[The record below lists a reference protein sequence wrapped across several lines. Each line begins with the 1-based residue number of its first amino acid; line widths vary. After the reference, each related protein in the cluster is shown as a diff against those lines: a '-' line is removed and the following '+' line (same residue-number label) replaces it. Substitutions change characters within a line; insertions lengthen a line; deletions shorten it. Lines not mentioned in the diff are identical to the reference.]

1 MRESLISPLVRKSF
15 WKGLKKKKE
24 KREKEIYPGYRPA
37 SGNKVFCA
45 NLEVIVRRTMIKKRE
60 IAEKIGVSPSYITKI
75 TTGKSKSSIEVA
87 LKIADAI
94 GLDLSELI
102 TSEEIDS
109 WLAERLS
116 IFQRVGV
123 KEMIRVL
130 LPDAKR
136 QLLEIFKVI
145 EEKKE
150 VAPNALS
157 RRQFD

>member
-1 MRESLISPLVRKSF
+1 
-15 WKGLKKKKE
+15 
-24 KREKEIYPGYRPA
+24 
-37 SGNKVFCA
+37 
-45 NLEVIVRRTMIKKRE
+45 MIKKRE